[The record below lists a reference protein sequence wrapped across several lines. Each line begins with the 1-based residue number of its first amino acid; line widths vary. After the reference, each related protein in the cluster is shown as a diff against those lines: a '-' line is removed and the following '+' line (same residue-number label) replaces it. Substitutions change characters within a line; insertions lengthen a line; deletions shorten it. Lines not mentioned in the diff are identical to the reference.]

1 MNVLQL
7 YSGFLSKKTLL
18 YCLSVFSIVTPIAL
32 PISLPSTAQSAEAQ
46 GVVIAR
52 GNAGRILP
60 KMLDMLTAA
69 FGLGSAVIERL
80 PQSTPRSS
88 LTSRQLWLVEA
99 VRYEEYMHY
108 QRSGGYLIPFTAQ
121 NLNVLMSRVGAYSNE
136 AEFVATVM
144 YYFGSR

>member
-1 MNVLQL
+1 MNVLQWH
-7 YSGFLSKKTLL
+7 SGFLSKKALL
-18 YCLSVFSIVTPIAL
+18 CHLSVLSFIAPIAL
-32 PISLPSTAQSAEAQ
+32 PVGILGTAHSAEAQ

-52 GNAGRILP
+52 GNPGRIVP
-60 KMLDMLTAA
+60 KVLDMLTAA
-69 FGLGSAVIERL
+69 FGLGSAVIEHL
-80 PQSTPRSS
+80 PQTSTRSS
-88 LTSRQLWLVEA
+88 LNSRQLWLIEA

-108 QRSGGYLIPFTAQ
+108 QQTGGYLIPFTPQ